1 MKTAERGAP
10 RLKSRV
16 AMFVFN
22 EVSHDRRVLLEA
34 DALQEAGWQV
44 TIHGVRKVGS
54 LALAVESR
62 PSGVQISRHQLGD
75 RPAFPLAMGHLRRA
89 ILMAAWHTARFGAS
103 LLTLLRTA
111 QGQQLGTAINLWGW
125 ATQANAASA
134 EDTILHAHDLTGGI
148 PVLMSKSAPAQTVV
162 YDSHEVF
169 LESGRLARSP
179 RALRSLVGAAF
190 EQPLLRRA
198 SALITVNPS
207 VEGALE
213 QKYRLPTR
221 REVVYNCAD
230 PLQLSEAGTRLIRT
244 AIGVG
249 DDAVVALYH
258 GGFTPVRG
266 LRQIIE
272 ASHDA
277 RLAETHFVFMGY
289 GPMEEELRAR
299 AAESER
305 IHVLP
310 AVAPEVLAD
319 WISGASVGLMPNLPE
334 SLNEYYS
341 TPNKLF
347 ESIAAGVPV
356 VSSDFPE
363 RRRIILDAEVG
374 PLGAVCEPSNPQD
387 LARAI
392 HEVTTGGQSARDA
405 YRRRCLNAAANEWN
419 WDAQAKKLVALYENL
434 ERSSE
439 AGN

>member
-1 MKTAERGAP
+1 
-10 RLKSRV
+10 
-16 AMFVFN
+16 MFVFN

-54 LALAVESR
+54 PALAFEPR
-62 PSGVQISRHQLGD
+62 PSGVQISRHQLGE
-75 RPAFPLAMGHLRRA
+75 RPAFPAAMGHLRRA
-89 ILMAAWHTARFGAS
+89 ILLAAWYTACFGAS

-111 QGQQLGTAINLWGW
+111 QGQQLGTAINLWSW
-125 ATQANAASA
+125 ATRANVAST
-134 EDTILHAHDLTGGI
+134 EDDILHAHDLTGGI
-148 PVLMSKSAPAQTVV
+148 PVLISKSTPAQTVV

-179 RALRSLVGAAF
+179 RVFRSLISATL

-213 QKYRLPTR
+213 QKYHLPSR

-249 DDAVVALYH
+249 DEAVVALYH

-272 ASHDA
+272 ASDDA

-299 AAESER
+299 AAQSEK

-363 RRRIILDAEVG
+363 RRMIILDTETG
-374 PLGAVCEPSNPQD
+374 PLGAVCDPRSPQD

-392 HEVTTGGQSARDA
+392 HEVTAGGQSARDA
-405 YRRRCLNAAANEWN
+405 FRRRCLDAAATEWN
-419 WDAQAKKLVALYENL
+419 WDAQAKRLVVLYESL

-439 AGN
+439 AVK

>member
-1 MKTAERGAP
+1 MKTVERGAP
-10 RLKSRV
+10 RLRSRV

-54 LALAVESR
+54 PALAFEPR
-62 PSGVQISRHQLGD
+62 PSGVQISRHQLGE
-75 RPAFPLAMGHLRRA
+75 RPAFPAAMGHLRRV
-89 ILMAAWHTARFGAS
+89 ILMAAWYTARFGAS
-103 LLTLLRTA
+103 LLTLLRTV
-111 QGQQLGTAINLWGW
+111 QGQQLGTAINLWSW
-125 ATQANAASA
+125 ATRASVA
-134 EDTILHAHDLTGGI
+134 STEDDILHAHDLTGGI
-148 PVLMSKSAPAQTVV
+148 PVLISKSTPAQTVV

-179 RALRSLVGAAF
+179 RVFRSLISATL

-213 QKYRLPTR
+213 QRYRLPNSR
-221 REVVYNCAD
+221 AVVYNCAE
-230 PLQLSEAGTRLIRT
+230 PLQLRGDSTRLIRN
-244 AIGVG
+244 AIGVS
-249 DDAVVALYH
+249 DETVVALYH
-258 GGFTPVRG
+258 GGFTAVRG
-266 LRQIIE
+266 LRQILE
-272 ASHDA
+272 ASDDA
-277 RLAETHFVFMGY
+277 RLLETQFVFMGY

-299 AAESER
+299 AALSER

-310 AVAPEVLAD
+310 AVAPEELAG

-363 RRRIILDAEVG
+363 RRRIVLDPEVG
-374 PLGAVCEPSNPQD
+374 PLGAVCDPSNPND

-392 HEVTTGGQSARDA
+392 YEVTAGGKSVRDGF
-405 YRRRCLNAAANEWN
+405 RRRCLNAAATHWN
-419 WDAQAKKLVALYENL
+419 WDAQAEKLVALYEGI
-434 ERSSE
+434 EGSR
-439 AGN
+439 AVTK